1 MRLVSNDLLDVRV
14 YFHAERRTIMNT
26 QQREKLLDYNE
37 ALCNQYNETED
48 EKLLEKILATELL
61 LFQTIPISNVPLDIE
76 KDI

>member
-1 MRLVSNDLLDVRV
+1 MKK
-14 YFHAERRTIMNT
+14 

-61 LFQTIPISNVPLDIE
+61 LFQTAPISNVPLDIE